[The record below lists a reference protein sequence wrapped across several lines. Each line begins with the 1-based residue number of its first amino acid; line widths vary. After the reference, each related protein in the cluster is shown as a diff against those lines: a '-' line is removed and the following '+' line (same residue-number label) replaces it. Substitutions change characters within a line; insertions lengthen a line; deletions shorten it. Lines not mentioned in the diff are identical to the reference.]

1 MNTNFTRAKKE
12 INTRPVIIV
21 YLCLILFFSAKPV
34 HGTTLASELK
44 DLRVLNHYF
53 TTAVCDGNKVL
64 YVNDPAEARYL
75 ILKMTATLDKA
86 DGKLYVND
94 FALKYYHEDGKEDR
108 AQCKAIGACET
119 PDLGEYGEFVIS
131 NEAGYLNVE
140 RGLIY
145 FELIFFI
152 EDDVTTI
159 ELYRLGHNLPI
170 IYSIGEERLFSV
182 YISSNSGYETL
193 SKARRVIEQGGYL
206 VTSTSTALS
215 EDEDD
220 ITIHYQEQ
228 AESQAR
234 EISQRMMIT
243 LGKTPKLEK
252 MNLITQNDIVIWLG
266 Q

>member
-1 MNTNFTRAKKE
+1 
-12 INTRPVIIV
+12 
-21 YLCLILFFSAKPV
+21 
-34 HGTTLASELK
+34 LASELK
-44 DLRVLNHYF
+44 DLRILNHYF
-53 TTAVCDGNKVL
+53 TTAVCDGNKIL
-64 YVNDPAEARYL
+64 YVNDPSEARYVV
-75 ILKMTATLDKA
+75 LKLAATLDKE

-140 RGLIY
+140 KGIIY

-152 EDDVTTI
+152 EEDVTTI
-159 ELYRLGHNLPI
+159 ELYRLGYNLPI
-170 IYSIGEERLFSV
+170 IYTIGSDRLYSIF
-182 YISSNSGYETL
+182 ISSNSGYETL
-193 SKARRVIEQGGYL
+193 SKVKKVIEQGGYL
-206 VTSTSTALS
+206 VTSTSDALS
-215 EDEDD
+215 EDEEE

-228 AESQAR
+228 VENQAR
-234 EISQRMMIT
+234 EISQRLMIT
-243 LGKTPKLEK
+243 LERTPKLEK